1 MKTSLRAQAMLF
13 VAIVPMCALP
23 ASAGLQTGAYVSQ
36 NDLVNQ
42 QFTQDGDLG
51 TGFGSYRASLTGTAG
66 TTAALDWYATNATFT
81 GICSGSASLTA
92 RSQGIAA
99 YTFAEGKTFQ
109 ITYAM
114 SQLVRSGNSV
124 GWALVD
130 ADTSDTVAGLSFDG
144 TTPAA
149 AGGVSADA
157 NDSFSTT
164 IGPGRYLL
172 VVLAECSDTG
182 GTFAYDATFTTAP
195 GPGVLALFAVA
206 SATPARRRRGR

>member
-13 VAIVPMCALP
+13 VAIVPTCALP

-81 GICSGSASLTA
+81 GTCSGSSALDA

-99 YTFAEGKTFQ
+99 FTFAASQAFH

-114 SQLVRSGNSV
+114 SQIVRTGNSV

-130 ADTSDTVAGLSFDG
+130 SNTGDTVAGLSFDG
-144 TTPAA
+144 TAA
-149 AGGVSADA
+149 STAGGVSTQA

-164 IGPGRYLL
+164 IDAGSYLL
-172 VVLAECSDTG
+172 VALAECTDTG
-182 GTFAYDATFTTAP
+182 GTFVYDATFTAAPAP
-195 GPGVLALFAVA
+195 GALAVLAVA
-206 SATPARRRRGR
+206 TALPSRRRRSR

>member
-1 MKTSLRAQAMLF
+1 MKIRRRASAALLL
-13 VAIVPMCALP
+13 ASVPTCTLP
-23 ASAGLQTGAYVSQ
+23 ASAGLSTGAYVSQ
-36 NDLVNQ
+36 NDLTIQ
-42 QFTQDGDLG
+42 QFTQDQDYG
-51 TGFGSYRASLTGTAG
+51 TAFGSYRASLTGT
-66 TTAALDWYATNATFT
+66 TRTSAALDWYAANATFT
-81 GICSGSASLTA
+81 GICSGNASLTA

-99 YTFAEGKTFQ
+99 YTFADSQAFG
-109 ITYAM
+109 ISYAM
-114 SQLVRSGNSV
+114 SQVVRSGNSV

-130 ADTSDTVAGLSFDG
+130 AGTSDTVAGLSFDG
-144 TTPAA
+144 TTASA
-149 AGGVSADA
+149 VGGVSTDA

-164 IGPGRYLL
+164 IGPGSYLL